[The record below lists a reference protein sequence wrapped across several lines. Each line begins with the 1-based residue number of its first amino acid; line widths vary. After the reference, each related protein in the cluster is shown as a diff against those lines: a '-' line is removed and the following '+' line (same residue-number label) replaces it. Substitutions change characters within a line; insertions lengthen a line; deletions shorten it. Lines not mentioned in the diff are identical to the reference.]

1 MKTRANIGLIVG
13 LALLS
18 LAGGAPRATA
28 AILFGS
34 SAPAVGVDLY
44 TIDSGTAAATPVGTD
59 NRFDTYI
66 ADIEYGGG
74 VIYAAEGRVL
84 RTISPS
90 TGQVSGISSSLTL
103 RFPAGGGDSDVLTAL
118 EFVGATLYAGF
129 TEEDAREDT
138 YLTTVDLATGDVSI
152 IGATGIGSPLGG
164 LAFDPASGVMFSITA
179 GGSVAQLHTIDLV
192 SGAATLVGPVTVD
205 GAGLGATALEFGP
218 DGVLY
223 ALPNRRDPL
232 AGHLLRLDPAT
243 GEATDLGDTGIA
255 DLNALTSIPEPAV
268 LPLLAIALGAAGLL
282 RKRNR
287 RGGQ

>member
-34 SAPAVGVDLY
+34 STPTGFVDLY

-59 NRFDTYI
+59 NRFETYI
-66 ADIEYGGG
+66 PEIEYGGG
-74 VIYAAEGRVL
+74 VIYATDTESRVL
-84 RTISPS
+84 HTISPS
-90 TGQVSGISSSLTL
+90 TGQISSSFPL
-103 RFPAGGGDSDVLTAL
+103 RFPAGGEVLTAL

-129 TEEDAREDT
+129 TEEEAREREDT
-138 YLTTVDLATGDVSI
+138 YLTAIDLATGDVSI

-164 LAFDPASGVMFSITA
+164 LAFDLASGVMFSITA